1 MNGVLLRH
9 AGARA
14 GAPGAIRFT
23 ERQLY
28 YELCRVLQPLC
39 RARRRPGFTVPAP
52 VSYHRYESALRRWSG
67 EVPGLLTG
75 PRPPVPAPPAEVFD
89 YGLPRVLV
97 CQHREIADMLLANRL
112 HMESACPVFAVDD
125 LPLDDR
131 LPDAVRRGDG
141 RLYVLHDASFAG
153 LAAVATVRRWADAL
167 PLTPLGLRP
176 AHAAALHLPRIRVP
190 AAESAADAV
199 LLDALEPWELRWLRS
214 GRVAEVAAVNP
225 ARLLRTVHRLVRNQ
239 SRPRRALPRLRGL
252 SAVGFLSWP
261 SSGGPA

>member
-39 RARRRPGFTVPAP
+39 RARRRPGFAVPAP
-52 VSYHRYESALRRWSG
+52 VSYHRYETALRRWSG
-67 EVPGLLTG
+67 EVSGLLTG
-75 PRPPVPAPPAEVFD
+75 PRSPAPAPPAEVFD

-153 LAAVATVRRWADAL
+153 LAAVATVRRWADDL

-190 AAESAADAV
+190 AA
-199 LLDALEPWELRWLRS
+199 
-214 GRVAEVAAVNP
+214 N
-225 ARLLRTVHRLVRNQ
+225 
-239 SRPRRALPRLRGL
+239 RPRTPCSSTPSNRGNCGGCGPGGWPRWPRSIPRGCCALCTGWCATRAARAARCPACADCRRLD
-252 SAVGFLSWP
+252 S
-261 SSGGPA
+261 